1 MLSCINKIYQ
11 SVETMRFNKNKYL
24 KDMEQTD
31 VERIRSE
38 QISIAFRQAFA
49 SIFPLFLGALIISIL
64 YWDTSLSP
72 YVNVWFVVIN
82 ITLIWR
88 LWLLIQH
95 KKHPKKYSD
104 LVWEYYFKVVMYISA
119 LLWGLSAF
127 FLFQSDD
134 ITDQFAIIFIISGI
148 SSVASGTLASMFG
161 LSVVFLSFLI
171 APLFMVM
178 VLHGGLEYQMMGFL
192 VAAYYI
198 LLVNASRRIHLN
210 ILSALK
216 SKILHEKAAEALALS
231 EEQFETIFKEAPAGI
246 FYYNKDLIVIESNVE
261 MMQILQITR
270 DEMIGLDLKKL
281 PDRSL
286 YDAIFEPISG
296 NKGYY
301 EGSYVTMIHNL
312 QLWITLRTSPI
323 YNAKREIIGG
333 VALVTDITERIQAEE
348 KIKHQAYYDA
358 LTDIPNRILLKD
370 RLAQSLAHYRRS
382 KNIVAVMFLDLD
394 HFKSINDS
402 LGHHVGDALLIE
414 TAKRLKKIC
423 REGDTVS
430 RLGGDEFVILLNE
443 LGNDPHIAA
452 TKVES
457 VAEKIHEALG
467 SAFDVGLSDTIT
479 TSSSIGIAMVT
490 SEIQT
495 ADDLLKFADTAM
507 YQAKKEG
514 RNTTRFYQEKMD
526 QWIKHRLFLENALR
540 HAIKNNELE
549 LYYQP
554 VIEIATKRIIG
565 AEALLRWNHPELG
578 IVMPDEMIT
587 IAEESGLIVPI
598 GEWVLR
604 EACRQFVSWRAKNL
618 SQTHID
624 RIAVNVSA
632 IQFKQNNFVDN
643 VIRIV
648 AETGIMP
655 SMLEL
660 ELTESTV
667 IDKLDTVIEKMNRLC
682 AAGINLSMDDFG
694 TGYSSLAYLKKLPFT
709 TLKIDRSFVRDIMS
723 DEDDAALVETILSMA
738 SIFKFDVIAEGVETI
753 EQFKFLEDHGCQYFQ
768 GYLCSKP
775 VQVKYFEELLT
786 HDVQKCTTQSAK
798 NSLQRTSALSI

>member
-1 MLSCINKIYQ
+1 
-11 SVETMRFNKNKYL
+11 MRFNKNKYT
-24 KDMEQTD
+24 KNMDDSD

-38 QISIAFRQAFA
+38 QIAIAFRQAFA
-49 SIFPLFLGALIISIL
+49 SIFPLFLGSLIVVYL
-64 YWDTSLSP
+64 FRDTHFSKYVDIWFYVMSL
-72 YVNVWFVVIN
+72 
-82 ITLIWR
+82 
-88 LWLLIQH
+88 
-95 KKHPKKYSD
+95 
-104 LVWEYYFKVVMYISA
+104 A
-119 LLWGLSAF
+119 LLWRLVLLLIYKKNPQKFSNAVWEKHFQIVMYFAAFLWGITAF
-127 FLFQSDD
+127 FLFKTDELM
-134 ITDQFAIIFIISGI
+134 DQFALLFILSGL
-148 SSVASGTLASMFG
+148 SSIASGTLASLFG
-161 LSVVFLSFLI
+161 LSVVFLSFLV
-171 APLFMVM
+171 APLFIVM
-178 VLHGGLEYQMMGFL
+178 IFHEGLEFQMMAIL
-192 VAAYYI
+192 VVAFYA
-198 LLVNASRRIHLN
+198 LLVNASKRIHHN
-210 ILSALK
+210 ITSALK
-216 SKILHEKAAEALALS
+216 SKILHEKATQALALS

-246 FYYNKDLIVIESNVE
+246 FYYNTNLLVVETNVE
-261 MMQILQITR
+261 MMQILQITL
-270 DEMIGLDLKKL
+270 EQMIGLDLKKL
-281 PDRSL
+281 PDTSL
-286 YDAIFEPISG
+286 AEALNAPIHG

-301 EGSYVTMIHNL
+301 EGPYTSMYHNL
-312 QLWITLRTSPI
+312 KLWITLRTSPI
-323 YNAKREIIGG
+323 YNAQREIIGG
-333 VALVTDITERIQAEE
+333 VALVTDITERMHAEE

-382 KNIVAVMFLDLD
+382 ENIVAVMFLDLD

-402 LGHHVGDALLIE
+402 LGHHIGDALLIE
-414 TAKRLKKIC
+414 TAKRLKSIC
-423 REGDTVS
+423 REVDTVS

-457 VAEKIHEALG
+457 VAEKIHEAL
-467 SAFDVGLSDTIT
+467 STPFDIGLSEAIV
-479 TSSSIGIAMVT
+479 TSSSIGIALAT
-490 SEIQT
+490 SHT
-495 ADDLLKFADTAM
+495 LSADDLLKYADTAM

-526 QWIKHRLFLENALR
+526 QWIKHRLLLENALR

-578 IVMPDEMIT
+578 IVMPDEIIS
-587 IAEESGLIVPI
+587 IAEESGLIVSI

-604 EACRQFVSWRAKNL
+604 EACRQFVLWRSENL
-618 SQTHID
+618 SQIHID

-632 IQFKQNNFVDN
+632 IQFRQSNFVDN

-648 AETGIMP
+648 AETGIVP

-667 IDKLDTVIEKMNRLC
+667 IDKIDIVIDKMNRLR
-682 AAGINLSMDDFG
+682 AAGINISMDDFG

-723 DEDDAALVETILSMA
+723 DEDDAALIETILSMA
-738 SIFKFDVIAEGVETI
+738 SIFKFEVIAEGVETI

-775 VQVKYFEELLT
+775 VQVEHFEELLT
-786 HDVQKCTTQSAK
+786 HDVQRCTV
-798 NSLQRTSALSI
+798 

>member
-1 MLSCINKIYQ
+1 
-11 SVETMRFNKNKYL
+11 MRFNKNKYIENMD
-24 KDMEQTD
+24 KTD

-49 SIFPLFLGALIISIL
+49 SILPLFLGSLIIVYLFRNSV
-64 YWDTSLSP
+64 YTQ
-72 YVNVWFVVIN
+72 YVNGWFSVMS
-82 ITLIWR
+82 ITLLWR
-88 LWLLIQH
+88 LWLLLKY
-95 KKHPKKYSD
+95 KKNPRQYSNKF
-104 LVWEYYFKVVMYISA
+104 WENHFKAVMYFSA
-119 LLWGLSAF
+119 LLWGLTSF
-127 FLFQSDD
+127 FLFKTQDPM
-134 ITDQFAIIFIISGI
+134 DQFTLIFILSGL
-148 SSVASGTLASMFG
+148 SSIASGTLASLFW
-161 LSVVFLSFLI
+161 LSVIFLTLLI
-171 APLFMVM
+171 APLFIVM
-178 VLHGGLEYQMMGFL
+178 IVHGGLQFQMMGLL
-192 VAAYYI
+192 VAAFYA
-198 LLVNASRRIHLN
+198 LLVNAARRIHLN

-216 SKILHEKAAEALALS
+216 SKILHEKATEALALS

-246 FYYNKDLIVIESNVE
+246 FYYNNDLIVVESNVE
-261 MMQILQITR
+261 MMEILQISR

-281 PDRSL
+281 PDSSL
-286 YDAIFEPISG
+286 HEALIEPIEG

-301 EGSYVTMIHNL
+301 EGSYISMIHKL

-323 YNAKREIIGG
+323 YNAQREIIGG
-333 VALVTDITERIQAEE
+333 VALVTDITERIHAEE

-382 KNIVAVMFLDLD
+382 KSIVAVMFLDLD

-402 LGHHVGDALLIE
+402 LGHHVGDALLVE

-443 LGNDPHIAA
+443 LGSDPHLAA

-457 VAEKIHEALG
+457 VAEKIHEALAV
-467 SAFDVGLSDTIT
+467 AFDVGLSDTIM

-490 SEIQT
+490 SPAQN

-578 IVMPDEMIT
+578 VVMPDEMIN

-604 EACRQFVSWRAKNL
+604 EACRQFVAWRAENL

-632 IQFKQNNFVDN
+632 IQFRQSSFVDN

-667 IDKLDTVIEKMNRLC
+667 IDKLDTVVEKMNRLRS
-682 AAGINLSMDDFG
+682 AGINLSMDDFG

-753 EQFKFLEDHGCQYFQ
+753 EQFRFLEEHGCQYFQ

-775 VQVKYFEELLT
+775 VQVAHFEELLT
-786 HDVQKCTTQSAK
+786 HDIQRCTA
-798 NSLQRTSALSI
+798 